1 MQKEI
6 ITTEACRE
14 EILRRMKGNRMFILV
29 LGGMLVSFILFMFP
43 LFGWDN
49 NLSWIVFGPLLIIF
63 AVSLAKNLFDSYKVK
78 SGGLVIIEDRLF
90 SKDEELRYG
99 SRLGFRYRLD
109 RVMYFSD
116 KRRYVLHSSER
127 SAYEYSE
134 AGDDFYLVYSEKIK
148 KSVPLLAYNKKIY
161 EMK

>member
-6 ITTEACRE
+6 ITTEACRA
-14 EILRRMKGNRMFILV
+14 EILRRIKGNRMFILV

-43 LFGWDN
+43 LFCWYDV
-49 NLSWIVFGPLLIIF
+49 LSWIFFGPMLILF
-63 AVSLAKNLFDSYKVK
+63 VVSLTKNLLDSYKVK

-90 SKDEELRYG
+90 SKDEVLKRG
-99 SRLGFRYRLD
+99 SMLGFRYRLD

-127 SAYEYSE
+127 SAYEYSDI
-134 AGDDFYLVYSEKIK
+134 GDDFYLVFAK
-148 KSVPLLAYNKKIY
+148 KAKMSVPLLVYNKKIY
-161 EMK
+161 EIK